1 MIRQS
6 FIILG
11 IMLVL
16 LSCNGIA
23 TLPPV
28 AVNFNKLQ
36 QGKYQNYNTY
46 TIFFSPRKVELSK
59 LEIEKQK
66 LLRKS
71 FVNFAKS
78 IGKNNAATWVAS
90 NNTYS
95 VKASKNIC
103 DLYNLSYTGGP
114 YIVFSNNNPILADKI
129 DKDDVIL
136 DFSSVNV
143 NRIKFVLDKLEEN
156 IRRKNFIK
164 IDRYEMNKQIVL
176 SLYDNNVKFVQD
188 VIIAILGK

>member
-6 FIILG
+6 FIIFG

-36 QGKYQNYNTY
+36 QGQYQNYNTY
-46 TIFFSPRKVELSK
+46 TIFFSARKVELSK
-59 LEIEKQK
+59 LEIKKQE

-71 FVNFAKS
+71 FVNFAES
-78 IGKNNAATWVAS
+78 IGKDNAATWVAS

-95 VKASKNIC
+95 VKASKHIC
-103 DLYNLSYTGGP
+103 DLYNLSYTDGP
-114 YIVFSNNNPILADKI
+114 YIVFSNNNPILVDKI
-129 DKDDVIL
+129 NKDDVIL
-136 DFSSVNV
+136 DFSSINV

-156 IRRKNFIK
+156 IRRKKFIK

-176 SLYDNNVKFVQD
+176 SLYDNNVKFIQD
-188 VIIAILGK
+188 VIIAIFGK